1 MKYEI
6 VETAKIKTVED
17 VENRIYHA
25 FKVTRTLPDPWPG
38 KYVCPLGRWSPTEY
52 PDDEVDPEPVRD
64 RYVSR
69 DYRLADEVSEWWPK
83 LPLDFEARSLIL
95 YRCGAP
101 VTIDGKTLNWSG
113 VRRWKDVAY
122 SFHCHRNTAKN
133 RWNEAMKEIFAF
145 VQALNCA

>member
-1 MKYEI
+1 MKYEP
-6 VETAKIKTVED
+6 VETADIKTVED
-17 VENRIYHA
+17 VETRIYHA
-25 FKVTRTLPDPWPG
+25 LKVTRTLPDPGPK
-38 KYVCPLGRWSPTEY
+38 KYISPLGLWSPTEY
-52 PDDEVDPEPVRD
+52 PADEVDPMPVRD

-83 LPLDFEARSLIL
+83 LPLDFEDRSLIL

-101 VTIDGKTLNWSG
+101 VTINGKTLKWSG

-122 SFHCHRNTAKN
+122 TFHCHRNTAKN

-145 VQALNCA
+145 VQTLNCA